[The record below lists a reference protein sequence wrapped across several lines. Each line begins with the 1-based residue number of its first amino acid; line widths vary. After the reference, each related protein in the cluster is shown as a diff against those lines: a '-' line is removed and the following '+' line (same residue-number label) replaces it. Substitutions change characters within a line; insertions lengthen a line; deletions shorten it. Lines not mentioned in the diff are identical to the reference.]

1 MAKVA
6 PPEELARVDHAP
18 PKKGWMDMPVEL
30 KEGRWCY
37 GSKPKDHEVIGLPN
51 PRTWSPGDE
60 DWKLPENWQE
70 IFLEG
75 MRERLDKFRS
85 FRIFMDICVR
95 CGACADKCHF
105 YIGSGDPKN
114 MPVLRAELLR
124 SIYRGEFT
132 AAGKILGKLAGG
144 RKLTYDIFKD
154 LFYYFFQCT
163 ECRRCSLFCPYGIDT
178 AEVTIIGRELLNLL
192 GCNID
197 WITGP
202 AANCYKMGNHL
213 GIQPH
218 AYHSM
223 LEFFCEEVEE
233 ITGILPEP
241 SFNRKGAEILF
252 ITPSGDVFADPGTF
266 TAMGYLMLFHYL
278 EGIGLDITWSTYA
291 SEGGNFGFFTSH
303 EMMKRLNA
311 KMYAEAKRLG
321 VKWILGGECG
331 HMWRIC
337 NQYMDT
343 MNGPADFLEVP
354 KSPITGTV
362 FDNAESTKMVHL
374 VEFTADLIK
383 HGKLNLDPSRNDP
396 YKLTFHDSCNTS
408 RGMGFFDEPR
418 YVIQNIANSFHD
430 MPINTIREQTFCCGS
445 GSGLNT
451 DEFMDMRMRG
461 AFPRANALQYVHDK
475 HDVNMMACICAIDRA
490 TLTTLCEYWV
500 PDVEVMG
507 IHELVGNALILEG
520 EKKRTMNLRGE
531 EFPWVEEEEEEE
543 VEEAPAE
550 VILEAAEET
559 AEEAAE
565 ETAEEPV
572 EEAVEAAEEAAE
584 EPVKEAAEEVEETAE
599 EPVKEAAVEEE
610 AEGEK

>member
-6 PPEELARVDHAP
+6 PPEELAKVDHTP

-37 GSKPKDHEVIGLPN
+37 GSKPKDHEVLGLPN
-51 PRTWSPGDE
+51 PRSWSPGDE

-85 FRIFMDICVR
+85 FRLFMDICVR

-105 YIGSGDPKN
+105 FIGSGDPKN

-132 AAGKILGKLAGG
+132 TAGKILGKLAGG
-144 RKLTYDIFKD
+144 RKLTYDVFKD

-178 AEVTIIGRELLNLL
+178 AEVTMIGRELLNLL

-197 WITGP
+197 WIAGP
-202 AANCYKMGNHL
+202 VANCYRTGNHL

-223 LEFFCEEVEE
+223 VEFFCEEIEE

-241 SFNRKGAEILF
+241 SLNRKGAEILF
-252 ITPSGDVFADPGTF
+252 ITPSGDIFADPGTF

-278 EGIGLDITWSTYA
+278 EGLGLDITWSTYA
-291 SEGGNFGFFTSH
+291 SEGGNFGSFTSH
-303 EMMKRLNA
+303 EMMKRLNS

-321 VKWILGGECG
+321 VKYIIGGECG
-331 HMWRIC
+331 HMWRVC

-343 MNGPADFLEVP
+343 MTGPADFLEVP

-362 FDNAESTKMVHL
+362 FENAKSHKMIHIC
-374 VEFTADLIK
+374 EFTADLIK
-383 HGKLNLDPSRNDP
+383 HGKLNLDLSRNDQ
-396 YKLTFHDSCNTS
+396 YKLTFHDSCNPA
-408 RGMGFFDEPR
+408 RGMGFFEEPR
-418 YVIQNIANSFHD
+418 YVIQNVANSFNE
-430 MPINTIREQTFCCGS
+430 MPIDTIREQTFCCGS

-475 HDVNMMACICAIDRA
+475 HDVNAMACICAIDRA

-500 PDVEVMG
+500 PDVEVIG

-520 EKKRTMNLRGE
+520 EKKRTMNLRAE
-531 EFPWVEEEEEEE
+531 EFPWVEEEEA
-543 VEEAPAE
+543 EEAAAE
-550 VILEAAEET
+550 VILEAAEEGV
-559 AEEAAE
+559 EEAAE
-565 ETAEEPV
+565 EVADEK
-572 EEAVEAAEEAAE
+572 AAG
-584 EPVKEAAEEVEETAE
+584 
-599 EPVKEAAVEEE
+599 E
-610 AEGEK
+610 AEGEE